1 MSNTTE
7 HTLAIDIGGTKFS
20 VAAFRD
26 GKIFRRESRRTD
38 REGGK
43 QWMLEQLTQIVR
55 QWQNDLLFTRCGI
68 GFGGPVNFRTQTIAR
83 STHVV
88 GWSDFPLAAHIH
100 EQFGIPA
107 IMDNDA
113 NVGAL
118 AEATCGAGQGFNPM
132 VYMTVSTG
140 IGGGIVSDGKV
151 LRGFDGSAGEI
162 GHVQIDPNGPPC
174 LCGSNGCL
182 ERFCCG
188 LWLERDYG
196 KTAEIL
202 LRDPQFI
209 SQYVRKLARGL
220 RIVTMMVNPARVVI
234 GGGISKAG
242 DRLFI
247 PLREELK
254 QQMSPWPWTTIDV
267 VPSTL
272 SDDNILFGANVMA
285 QDLDQS
291 R

>member
-1 MSNTTE
+1 M

-20 VAAFRD
+20 VAAFLD
-26 GKIFRRESRRTD
+26 GKIVQRESRKTD

-43 QWMLEQLTQIVR
+43 EWMLGQLGEIVR
-55 QWQNDLLFTRCGI
+55 GWQKQMKFDRCGV

-83 STHVV
+83 STHVS
-88 GWSDFPLAAHIH
+88 GWSDFALAQHIR

-107 IMDNDA
+107 IIDNDA

-118 AEATCGAGQGFNPM
+118 AEANCGAGRGFDPL
-132 VYMTVSTG
+132 VYMTISTG

-188 LWLERDYG
+188 LWLERDNG
-196 KTAEIL
+196 KPAEVL
-202 LRDPQFI
+202 LRDPQFVAG
-209 SQYVRKLARGL
+209 YVKTLARGL
-220 RIVTMMVNPARVVI
+220 RIVTMMVNPARIVI

-242 DRLFI
+242 DRLFV
-247 PLREELK
+247 PRREELRRL
-254 QQMSPWPWTTIDV
+254 MSPWPWTTIDV
-267 VPSTL
+267 VPSML
-272 SDDNILFGANVMA
+272 SDDNILFGANELA
-285 QDLDQS
+285 KGL
-291 R
+291 